1 MITGH
6 VLSIRIIYKR
16 QKKYYKKTGAEQLDV
31 FAPSM
36 TVPHDDEIKK
46 YIEENSNDSF
56 TGNLITVVAV
66 IISIIMI
73 YFMIKSNAMTR
84 SEELTVYRMFGI
96 SNRSIITAF
105 IMELYAIASVT
116 TLPAVLVTAGVIKV
130 ISLVPSLNMG
140 IILPWWAVLGLLI
153 CIYLAYAIICIL
165 PIKSILAKPP
175 AALDLK

>member
-1 MITGH
+1 
-6 VLSIRIIYKR
+6 
-16 QKKYYKKTGAEQLDV
+16 
-31 FAPSM
+31 
-36 TVPHDDEIKK
+36 
-46 YIEENSNDSF
+46 
-56 TGNLITVVAV
+56 
-66 IISIIMI
+66 MI

-140 IILPWWAVLGLLI
+140 IIFPWWAVLGLLI
-153 CIYLAYAIICIL
+153 CIYLSYAIICIL